1 MLKSF
6 KFAFRGFWFCI
17 KNERNMRIHL
27 VSSVLVSIFAYA
39 YGLDSTRYA
48 VLIITM
54 GTVISSEVLN
64 TSIEALVDL
73 GADSYNSIAKIVKDV
88 AAGAVLVSSIT
99 AVGVGFALF
108 FNISKLSETLTK
120 IFTDS
125 IYIIVFLVVVVFG
138 ALFIFRGI
146 KPIEH
151 KESIKIYSPRP
162 TITNIDKT
170 SIDEAAETKIY
181 TGKSGDSK
189 LQK

>member
-1 MLKSF
+1 M
-6 KFAFRGFWFCI
+6 
-17 KNERNMRIHL
+17 
-27 VSSVLVSIFAYA
+27 SSVLVSIFAYA
-39 YGLDSTRYA
+39 YGLDSTKCA
-48 VLIITM
+48 ILIIIM
-54 GTVISSEVLN
+54 GIVISSEVVN

-120 IFTDS
+120 IFTDP
-125 IYIIVFLVVVVFG
+125 IYIIVFLVVVVCG
-138 ALFIFRGI
+138 AFFIFRGI
-146 KPIEH
+146 KPIER

-181 TGKSGDSK
+181 TGKSGGSK
-189 LQK
+189 L